1 MLKIQSFDW
10 SHSNVQIQNKLSCL
24 PVFVANVFLKLIN
37 IFVFIVFILVDAF
50 SSSIKTEK
58 SQKIFFTL
66 AENNFG
72 ERNLRVPAGTF
83 FKTHQHFCFH
93 CFHSKFHVKFISFC
107 LSYQQP
113 LLLWAYL
120 HGEKFFHVE
129 GSPALPCCILPS
141 SLLLEETLLFCS
153 LRLPFS
159 TDIIVTGSWQK
170 ESEEWS
176 LQ

>member
-24 PVFVANVFLKLIN
+24 PVFVANVLLKLIN

-83 FKTHQHFCFH
+83 FKTYQRF

-113 LLLWAYL
+113 LLLRAYL
-120 HGEKFFHVE
+120 HDETLFHVKE
-129 GSPALPCCILPS
+129 LPTLSCCILPS